1 MTRVGRQTV
10 NPVLWDIVGMK
21 NQISERLS
29 NRYNGSAFTGVHGS
43 SKADVNAA
51 MNLKQLAVGQAAS
64 RRKSKGFCEGNGTP
78 QKTLPSATFCN
89 RRTFPQRL
97 AFPLSACGVCVKP
110 YQ

>member
-1 MTRVGRQTV
+1 MTRVGGQTV
-10 NPVLWDIVGMK
+10 NPLLWDIVGMK

-78 QKTLPSATFCN
+78 QKTLPSATFATGALF
-89 RRTFPQRL
+89 RRGLLFR
-97 AFPLSACGVCVKP
+97 
-110 YQ
+110 